1 MSLLTKKRILVVL
14 SLFIALFTGLNLIS
28 ELLEGF
34 ELVSFCLNVL
44 IILVSLFPLVLILSK
59 KNIKHLYYTTFP
71 LAISCFLATSAIGYL
86 FSLFGC
92 LISLYPSKE
101 EKPKLERLLKRH
113 PIYFVLTIITLGMG
127 FLNFSSVFIYLKDLI
142 YGFDMLGELLA
153 SLLLFLVF
161 IILKKT
167 NVIFNSKFSLRETIF
182 VIVPFALY
190 TLYIGSTFLLINV
203 FQEAP
208 LIDIDDALCLILLYL
223 FVGVFEE
230 FLIRGLSLNIFL
242 EKFGNNKKGIWL
254 SIVISSV
261 LFGLIHFANLT
272 TGASFQ
278 GVLIQVISASFL
290 GIYLS
295 ALYLRSGSVWT
306 TAILHGIYD
315 LAVSIPNLFKTS
327 EFVDSTTQYG
337 EAISNYNWFSVVF
350 TFVFVLGA
358 MFLLRDKKMKN
369 VIALRNGE
377 EIKSN
382 NQDVVQ
388 QILIG
393 LGVGG
398 TLFYSVSLIPTMYN
412 LNVSVKSTINNFL
425 TKIDYQKEYTLP
437 FINGTI
443 NKNELSDEVKLL
455 FAINNLDQDDFEYSK
470 TIAEAEKN
478 VKNLTIET
486 YISKKSIDESL
497 ADVFGK
503 DTKVKYVDVNVSY
516 KTTCN
521 YLEKDEKYVC
531 ATTNNEEDN
540 GLKVYSN
547 IANINLEGISNVEVS
562 MYYLIEDTKSN
573 TLYADADLK
582 TVFMYNTSVSDLVG
596 NVEYDENDN
605 KNTDFWNAIRENSNN
620 RVPLYKLKFSANDTL
635 DHLYYD
641 KTEFDSNSLGNI
653 NEIKEKSIDDEFY
666 ELSTNEYKFEYSKK
680 DFDLFEE
687 VDCLTLKNQ
696 DIPYL
701 EIRKVDSKEWLNK
714 YKIYNTNEVIFGNNT
729 YFHYG
734 NEYLIYDNNFYIL
747 TIPRNN
753 NSELNNKVIN
763 ILGTLEFINND

>member
-1 MSLLTKKRILVVL
+1 MSLLTKKRILAVL
-14 SLFIALFTGLNLIS
+14 SLFIALFTGIDLILQ
-28 ELLEGF
+28 LLDGF
-34 ELVSFCLNVL
+34 EWLSLCLSIFVL
-44 IILVSLFPLVLILSK
+44 GVSLFPFVLILSK
-59 KNIKHLYYTTFP
+59 KNLKHLYYTTLP
-71 LAISCFLATSAIGYL
+71 LAITSFFATSIIGYL

-101 EKPKLERLLKRH
+101 EKSKLERLIKRH

-127 FLNFSSVFIYLKDLI
+127 FLNFSAVFIHLQDLV
-142 YGFDMLGELLA
+142 YGFDMLGELIA

-167 NVIFNSKFSLRETIF
+167 NVIFKSKFSRRETMFVTIPFVLYIF
-182 VIVPFALY
+182 
-190 TLYIGSTFLLINV
+190 YIGSTLLLVNI

-208 LIDIDDALCLILLYL
+208 LIPIDDSLCLILLYL

-230 FLIRGLSLNIFL
+230 FLIRGLSLNIL
-242 EKFGNNKKGIWL
+242 IDKFGNNKKGIWL
-254 SIVISSV
+254 SVIISSV
-261 LFGLIHFANLT
+261 LFGIIHFANLT

-278 GVLIQVISASFL
+278 GVLIQVIAASFL

-295 ALYLRSGSVWT
+295 SIYLRSGSVWT
-306 TAILHGIYD
+306 TAILHGVYD
-315 LAVSIPNLFKTS
+315 LAVSIPNLFNTS

-337 EAISNYNWFSVVF
+337 ESISNYNWFSVLF
-350 TFVFVLGA
+350 SFVFVLGA
-358 MFLLRDKKMKN
+358 IFLLRKKKMKN

-377 EIKSN
+377 DVKDD
-382 NQDVVQ
+382 NQDVIQ
-388 QILIG
+388 KILIG
-393 LGVGG
+393 LGIGG
-398 TLFYSVSLIPTMYN
+398 TLFYTISLVPTFYN
-412 LNVSVKSTINNFL
+412 LNVSIKSVANNFL
-425 TKIDYQKEYTLP
+425 KEVDYQKEYRLP
-437 FINGTI
+437 FVNGTI
-443 NKNELSDEVKLL
+443 TKNELSDEVKLL
-455 FAINNLDQDDFEYSK
+455 VAINNLEQDDFEYSK
-470 TIAEAEKN
+470 TITDAEKN
-478 VKNLTIET
+478 VKNHTIET
-486 YISKKSIDESL
+486 YISKKSIDKSL
-497 ADVFGK
+497 AEVFGK
-503 DTKVKYVDVNVSY
+503 DTKVQYVDVNVSY

-547 IANINLEGISNVEVS
+547 IASINLEEITNVEVS
-562 MYYLIEDTKSN
+562 MYYLVEDTNSN

-582 TVFMYNTSVSDLVG
+582 TVFMYNTSILDLVG
-596 NVEYDENDN
+596 NVKYDENDN
-605 KNTDFWNAIRENSNN
+605 KNTEFWNAVRDNSNN
-620 RVPLYKLKFSANDTL
+620 RVPLYKLKFSLSDTM
-635 DHLYYD
+635 DSLYYD
-641 KTEFDSNSLGNI
+641 ETEFDKNSIQND
-653 NEIKEKSIDDEFY
+653 NELREKSIDDEYY

-680 DFDLFEE
+680 DFDLLEE
-687 VDCLTLKNQ
+687 VDSLTLKNQ

-753 NSELNNKVIN
+753 NVELNNKIIN
-763 ILGTLEFINND
+763 VLGTLEFINND

>member
-1 MSLLTKKRILVVL
+1 MSLLTKKRILAIL
-14 SLFIALFTGLNLIS
+14 SLFIALFTGLDLIL
-28 ELLEGF
+28 ELSDGI
-34 ELVSFCLNVL
+34 ELVSLCINIF
-44 IILVSLFPLVLILSK
+44 ILVVSLFPLVLIIFK
-59 KNIKHLYYTTFP
+59 KDIKHLYYTTLP
-71 LAISCFLATSAIGYL
+71 LALTSFLATSVIGYL
-86 FSLFGC
+86 FSIFGC

-101 EKPKLERLLKRH
+101 EKSKLERLLKKH

-127 FLNFSSVFIYLKDLI
+127 FLNFSAVFVNLQDLI
-142 YGFDMLGELLA
+142 YGFDMLGELVA

-167 NVIFNSKFSLRETIF
+167 NVIFKSKFSLRETIF
-182 VIVPFALY
+182 VIVPFVLY
-190 TLYIGSTFLLINV
+190 IFYIGSTLLLVNV

-208 LIDIDDALCLILLYL
+208 LIDINDALCLILLYL

-230 FLIRGLSLNIFL
+230 FLIRGLSLNILL

-254 SIVISSV
+254 SVVISSV
-261 LFGLIHFANLT
+261 LFGLIHFVNLT

-278 GVLIQVISASFL
+278 GVLIQVIAASFL

-315 LAVSIPNLFKTS
+315 LAASIPNLFDTE
-327 EFVDSTTQYG
+327 EFVDSATQYG
-337 EAISNYNWFSVVF
+337 EAISNYNWISVLFS
-350 TFVFVLGA
+350 FVFVLGA
-358 MFLLRDKKMKN
+358 IFLLRNKKMKN
-369 VIALRNGE
+369 VITLRNGE
-377 EIKSN
+377 DVKN
-382 NQDVVQ
+382 DNQDVIQ

-393 LGVGG
+393 LGVGS
-398 TLFYSVSLIPTMYN
+398 TLFYAFTLIPTMYN
-412 LNVSVKSTINNFL
+412 LNTSIKSTANSFL
-425 TKIDYQKEYTLP
+425 KETDYQKEYTLP

-455 FAINNLDQDDFEYSK
+455 FAINNLEKDDFEYSK
-470 TIAEAEKN
+470 TIADAEKN
-478 VKNLTIET
+478 VKNHTIET

-497 ADVFGK
+497 TDIFGK
-503 DTKVKYVDVNVSY
+503 DHKVKYVDVNVSY

-521 YLEKDEKYVC
+521 YLEKEEKYVC

-540 GLKVYSN
+540 GLRVYSN
-547 IANINLEGISNVEVS
+547 IASINLEEITNVEVS
-562 MYYLIEDTKSN
+562 MYYLVEDTKSN

-582 TVFMYNTSVSDLVG
+582 TVFMYNTSVSNLVG
-596 NVEYDENDN
+596 NIEYDENDN
-605 KNTDFWNAIRENSNN
+605 KNTDFWNAVRDNSNN
-620 RVPLYKLKFSANDTL
+620 RVPLYKLKFSVNDTM
-635 DHLYYD
+635 DSLYYD
-641 KTEFDSNSLGNI
+641 ETEFDKNSIQND
-653 NEIKEKSIDDEFY
+653 NELREKSIDDEFY

-680 DFDLFEE
+680 DFDIFEE
-687 VDCLTLKNQ
+687 VDTLTLKNQ

-701 EIRKVDSKEWLNK
+701 EIRKVASEEWLNK

-747 TIPRNN
+747 TIPINN
-753 NSELNNKVIN
+753 NKELNNKVIN
-763 ILGTLEFINND
+763 VLGTLEFINND